1 MPSRPRP
8 RKPQKNAADPAPA
21 ADPIPIDRAGLVETL
36 ADFAHSSA
44 WESLRHCAQP
54 ASTADLATALGRPVT
69 AVQRTLDALERIGI
83 VRRLPATA
91 RSRRIR
97 YEVTR
102 LKIVIQWDPANPV
115 HRALHGRLGHAF
127 ERRSAAHIAD
137 ALPYDQREATRGYI
151 DRRLFWGHF
160 EQDDL
165 DQIKA
170 IVGMLDLL
178 MARVNA
184 RHAQAGGA
192 GAATVPPCNYHV
204 SFAIVQIPVEFPP
217 PALIQVDG
225 RQNTPNAKRHRA
237 ASAFESLTARE
248 REVFDMLLT
257 GRSLAE
263 IGRDPRP
270 ALLRQVRRGGAAGA
284 RSRGHGPQALIR
296 VNDRA
301 RVVRARSRGA
311 ACPAPDR
318 AQG

>member
-8 RKPQKNAADPAPA
+8 RKPQKKAADPAPA

-54 ASTADLATALGRPVT
+54 ASTADLATALGRSVT
-69 AVQRTLDALERIGI
+69 AVQRTLDALERIGL
-83 VRRLPATA
+83 VRRLAATA

-102 LKIVIQWDPANPV
+102 PKIVIHWDPANPI

-192 GAATVPPCNYHV
+192 AAATVAPCNYHV
-204 SFAIVQIPVEFPP
+204 SFAIVPIPAEFPP

-225 RQNTPNAKRHRA
+225 RQNTPYAKRHRA

-263 IGRDPRP
+263 IGRGLGIARP
-270 ALLRQVRRGGAAGA
+270 TVATLARHCYAKFGVGGRQELVAVAMGLLRG
-284 RSRGHGPQALIR
+284 S
-296 VNDRA
+296 
-301 RVVRARSRGA
+301 SE
-311 ACPAPDR
+311 
-318 AQG
+318 

>member
-1 MPSRPRP
+1 VPRRPRP
-8 RKPQKNAADPAPA
+8 RKPQEAPDPAHAQP
-21 ADPIPIDRAGLVETL
+21 DPIPIDRAGLVDTL

-44 WESLRHCAQP
+44 WESLRHFAQP
-54 ASTADLATALGRPVT
+54 ASAAELASALGRTVA
-69 AVQRTLDALERIGI
+69 AVQRTLDALEQVGL
-83 VRRLPATA
+83 VRRLAATA
-91 RSRRIR
+91 RSRHIR

-102 LKIVIQWDPANPV
+102 AKIVIHWDPANPA

-127 ERRSAAHIAD
+127 ERRSAAHIAA

-165 DQIKA
+165 DQLKA

-184 RHAQAGGA
+184 RHAQSGA
-192 GAATVPPCNYHV
+192 PAAPCSYHA
-204 SFAIVQIPVEFPP
+204 SFAVVPIPAEFPP

-225 RQNTPNAKRHRA
+225 RQNTPYAKRHRA

-263 IGRDPRP
+263 IGRELGIARP
-270 ALLRQVRRGGAAGA
+270 TVATLAKHCYGKFGVGGRQELVAAAMGLARRGA
-284 RSRGHGPQALIR
+284 SS
-296 VNDRA
+296 D
-301 RVVRARSRGA
+301 
-311 ACPAPDR
+311 
-318 AQG
+318 